1 MRTKPITYNDSRL
14 AEPTGISD
22 GIARRI
28 GARLLHEVREAL
40 PPTIFFFVG
49 FNFIVLTTNLLV
61 AQYLVAVSN
70 FMLATGR
77 TRCRQSGAGRQQDP
91 VIETL
96 RSGSADPT
104 HPVQDRVLLGC
115 CVFGAPAR
123 AVRALR
129 ARGQSAGPF
138 HRLFDDDLLMAPF
151 FRHLPVDPR
160 TLLDL
165 CDSIGIKPS
174 FRSGRNAAAPVHAP
188 AVKSAT
194 QSATTPARAVAPEPA
209 YRRALGSRIARSDQR
224 RTPRVDRHSAAPRA
238 IIARKVSSKRE
249 NCLQKRCCRL
259 AWTEEKKLVT
269 DTNRPAKRWLG
280 ALSTAPR
287 SGEISPKNYRFVTNT
302 KAGITAMRTRG
313 PLRARV
319 VRGAQPAADG

>member
-14 AEPTGISD
+14 AEPTGISA

-70 FMLATGR
+70 FMLATVAALVVGK
-77 TRCRQSGAGRQQDP
+77 AVLGRQQDR

-129 ARGQSAGPF
+129 ARGQSAGRL
-138 HRLFDDDLLMAPF
+138 HRLFDDDLLVAPF

-165 CDSIGIKPS
+165 CDSIGIQPS
-174 FRSGRNAAAPVHAP
+174 FRPGRNAAAPVHPP
-188 AVKSAT
+188 AVGSAT

-209 YRRALGSRIARSDQR
+209 HRRALGSRIARSDQR

-238 IIARKVSSKRE
+238 IIARKVSSKCE

-259 AWTEEKKLVT
+259 AWTEEKKLIT

-280 ALSTAPR
+280 ALSAAPR
-287 SGEISPKNYRFVTNT
+287 SGEISPKNYR
-302 KAGITAMRTRG
+302 
-313 PLRARV
+313 PC
-319 VRGAQPAADG
+319 PEY

>member
-14 AEPTGISD
+14 AEPTGISA

-70 FMLATGR
+70 FMLATVAALVVGK
-77 TRCRQSGAGRQQDP
+77 A
-91 VIETL
+91 VLVANKIALL
-96 RSGSADPT
+96 RRYDRAPLIQPILFKTGFYWVVVFLARLLERFVHFALEGNPPGDFIAYLMTTFSWHRFSAIS
-104 HPVQDRVLLGC
+104 LWIL
-115 CVFGAPAR
+115 
-123 AVRALR
+123 
-129 ARGQSAGPF
+129 
-138 HRLFDDDLLMAPF
+138 
-151 FRHLPVDPR
+151 R

-165 CDSIGIKPS
+165 CDSIGIQPS
-174 FRSGRNAAAPVHAP
+174 FRPGRNAAAPLHPP
-188 AVKSAT
+188 AVRSAT

-238 IIARKVSSKRE
+238 IIARKVASKCE
-249 NCLQKRCCRL
+249 NCMQKRCCRL

-280 ALSTAPR
+280 ALSAAPR
-287 SGEISPKNYRFVTNT
+287 SGEISPKNYR
-302 KAGITAMRTRG
+302 
-313 PLRARV
+313 PC
-319 VRGAQPAADG
+319 PEY